1 MRSGRIPPMA
11 APSPGV
17 LLIACDGDVLAFR
30 DAGTA
35 ARYVEAI
42 DVKDGEYDDDV
53 FYTVGGSILRPSVRP
68 DDEVELIDTGAKDLQ
83 GLKRRLRELQPR
95 NGYVS
100 DPDDP
105 RAVVNELLGFEWDH
119 RWPKHP
125 RWLDRWIHGEGPDQL

>member
-1 MRSGRIPPMA
+1 MIP
-11 APSPGV
+11 
-17 LLIACDGDVLAFR
+17 R
-30 DAGTA
+30 RTA

-42 DVKDGEYDDDV
+42 DLKDGEYDDDV
-53 FYTVGGSILRPSVRP
+53 FYAIGGSILRPS
-68 DDEVELIDTGAKDLQ
+68 

-105 RAVVNELLGFEWDH
+105 RAVVNELHAYEWDH